1 MKPGT
6 NIAFVGESG
15 TGKSS
20 IAQILLRFYDPTSGR
35 ITVDGVDLKELDLNW
50 WRKSCIGL
58 VVCYFYI
65 FAKWVVFFFKLAT
78 RTDAICRNCLRKY
91 RLRQKIRIGYRYE
104 GIGEQS

>member
-50 WRKSCIGL
+50 WRESCIGL

-65 FAKWVVFFFKLAT
+65 FAIWVVFFQISHKNRRYLQELFTKIS
-78 RTDAICRNCLRKY
+78 RTGKN
-91 RLRQKIRIGYRYE
+91 
-104 GIGEQS
+104 